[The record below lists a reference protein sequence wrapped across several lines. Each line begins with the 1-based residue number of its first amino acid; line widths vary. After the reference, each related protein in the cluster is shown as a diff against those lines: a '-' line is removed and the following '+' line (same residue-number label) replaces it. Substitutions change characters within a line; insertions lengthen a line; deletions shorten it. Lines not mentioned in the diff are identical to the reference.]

1 MELKEAIEK
10 RYSVRGFTDEPVPVD
25 ILAELVRRAGLAPS
39 INNAQPWKF
48 LVLRDKEKIGELSN
62 IVRDKVQRT
71 FADRRQ
77 NIQKTVEY
85 FTTIFEKAPALI
97 FVASSSYAA
106 ISDVGD
112 KDSHDVINEMRQF
125 PDIQSVGAAVE
136 NMLLSAVD
144 LGYGACWLS
153 GLMIARDQIEQ
164 FLKVEPSL
172 RLVTAVAVGKP
183 QGTQAAKDKKPIE
196 EIFQLLD

>member
-10 RYSVRGFTDEPVPVD
+10 RYSVRGFTDEPVSVD

>member
-1 MELKEAIEK
+1 
-10 RYSVRGFTDEPVPVD
+10 
-25 ILAELVRRAGLAPS
+25 
-39 INNAQPWKF
+39 
-48 LVLRDKEKIGELSN
+48 
-62 IVRDKVQRT
+62 
-71 FADRRQ
+71 
-77 NIQKTVEY
+77 
-85 FTTIFEKAPALI
+85 
-97 FVASSSYAA
+97 
-106 ISDVGD
+106 
-112 KDSHDVINEMRQF
+112 
-125 PDIQSVGAAVE
+125 
-136 NMLLSAVD
+136 MLLSAVD

>member
-112 KDSHDVINEMRQF
+112 KDSHDVINEMR
-125 PDIQSVGAAVE
+125 
-136 NMLLSAVD
+136 
-144 LGYGACWLS
+144 
-153 GLMIARDQIEQ
+153 
-164 FLKVEPSL
+164 
-172 RLVTAVAVGKP
+172 
-183 QGTQAAKDKKPIE
+183 
-196 EIFQLLD
+196 